1 MDTNKFGAYTA
12 HTMAR
17 LFGTNGIRGVF
28 GEDMSLQFAHDI
40 TLSLAAHFGK
50 GPVLVGYDGRHS
62 GLAMAKT
69 VCSTLNYAGLDCS
82 LAGLVPTPCLEF
94 AVVFRRIVR
103 GSYHYSPG
111 ISKFFDG
118 KFQTRSWY

>member
-62 GLAMAKT
+62 GAKELYYEIKAKVPIGQLLLHV
-69 VCSTLNYAGLDCS
+69 VCLGCRSAG
-82 LAGLVPTPCLEF
+82 
-94 AVVFRRIVR
+94 R
-103 GSYHYSPG
+103 
-111 ISKFFDG
+111 
-118 KFQTRSWY
+118 FQTCFIHGRISD

>member
-1 MDTNKFGAYTA
+1 MNTNKFGAYTA

-94 AVVFRRIVR
+94 AVKKL
-103 GSYHYSPG
+103 GYAWG
-111 ISKFFDG
+111 
-118 KFQTRSWY
+118 

>member
-40 TLSLAAHFGK
+40 TLSLAAHFGNRT
-50 GPVLVGYDGRHS
+50 GTSRS
-62 GLAMAKT
+62 AMMQLIA
-69 VCSTLNYAGLDCS
+69 LHS
-82 LAGLVPTPCLEF
+82 LA
-94 AVVFRRIVR
+94 
-103 GSYHYSPG
+103 
-111 ISKFFDG
+111 
-118 KFQTRSWY
+118 

>member
-50 GPVLVGYDGRHS
+50 GPVLV
-62 GLAMAKT
+62 
-69 VCSTLNYAGLDCS
+69 AG
-82 LAGLVPTPCLEF
+82 
-94 AVVFRRIVR
+94 
-103 GSYHYSPG
+103 G
-111 ISKFFDG
+111 I
-118 KFQTRSWY
+118 

>member
-40 TLSLAAHFGK
+40 TLSLAAHFG
-50 GPVLVGYDGRHS
+50 RT
-62 GLAMAKT
+62 GL
-69 VCSTLNYAGLDCS
+69 
-82 LAGLVPTPCLEF
+82 
-94 AVVFRRIVR
+94 
-103 GSYHYSPG
+103 
-111 ISKFFDG
+111 
-118 KFQTRSWY
+118 